1 MVRGLVA
8 NAHSRIFPR
17 IWHELSTYCP
27 ITSCVIVKGSVDFSY
42 SAKHLPPYLYEEGG
56 RTPMG
61 VDQIVER
68 LALEPGELIL
78 EVGLD
83 SDCDNEFRSAI
94 EKRTGTK
101 FIEDATT
108 EVVDAVLLWWRD
120 GDGDLVDDLM
130 DGLTYLT
137 ETGPIWLLTPKVNRD
152 GHVEPSDIQE
162 AAPIAGLAQT
172 VSFAIGNDWTATKL
186 VARKASRK

>member
-1 MVRGLVA
+1 MAKVRWTSPTRKIA
-8 NAHSRIFPR
+8 YDREN
-17 IWHELSTYCP
+17 EL
-27 ITSCVIVKGSVDFSY
+27 
-42 SAKHLPPYLYEEGG
+42 GG

-101 FIEDATT
+101 FIEGATT

-137 ETGPIWLLTPKVNRD
+137 ETSDQSSVGSSPRLFAASYDLLRLLVPRHPPFALNNFLTFFCFLKQRCSRSLCSSQD
-152 GHVEPSDIQE
+152 TGEPRN
-162 AAPIAGLAQT
+162 
-172 VSFAIGNDWTATKL
+172 VSRLTK
-186 VARKASRK
+186 

>member
-1 MVRGLVA
+1 
-8 NAHSRIFPR
+8 
-17 IWHELSTYCP
+17 
-27 ITSCVIVKGSVDFSY
+27 
-42 SAKHLPPYLYEEGG
+42 
-56 RTPMG
+56 MG

-120 GDGDLVDDLM
+120 GDGDLVDELM
-130 DGLTYLT
+130 DGLTYLS
-137 ETGPIWLLTPKVNRD
+137 ETGPIWVLTPKMGRT
-152 GHVEPSDIQE
+152 GHVEPSDIQD
-162 AAPIAGLAQT
+162 AAPIAGLSQT
-172 VSFAIGNDWTATKL
+172 STLAVANDWTATRL
-186 VARKASRK
+186 VARKAGKR

>member
-1 MVRGLVA
+1 MALSFHEFAANFPHIFHSIFMPLLRNWQRFGGL
-8 NAHSRIFPR
+8 
-17 IWHELSTYCP
+17 LLLT
-27 ITSCVIVKGSVDFSY
+27 K
-42 SAKHLPPYLYEEGG
+42 GG

-61 VDQIVER
+61 VDLIVER

-78 EVGLD
+78 EIGLD
-83 SDCDNEFRSAI
+83 YDCDNEFRSAI

-101 FIEDATT
+101 FIEDAAT

-130 DGLTYLT
+130 DGLTYLS

-162 AAPIAGLAQT
+162 AAPTAGLSQT
-172 VSFAIGNDWTATKL
+172 VSFSIGTDWTATKL

>member
-1 MVRGLVA
+1 
-8 NAHSRIFPR
+8 
-17 IWHELSTYCP
+17 
-27 ITSCVIVKGSVDFSY
+27 
-42 SAKHLPPYLYEEGG
+42 
-56 RTPMG
+56 MG

-137 ETGPIWLLTPKVNRD
+137 ETGPIWLLTPKVGRD
-152 GHVEPSDIQE
+152 GHVVTTDNPDDE
-162 AAPIAGLAQT
+162 PIAGLAQT
-172 VSFAIGNDWTATKL
+172 LSIAIGSDWTPTTL
-186 VARKASRK
+186 VARKPRRK

>member
-1 MVRGLVA
+1 MALSFHEFAANFPHIFHSIFMPLLRNWQRFGGLLL
-8 NAHSRIFPR
+8 
-17 IWHELSTYCP
+17 LS
-27 ITSCVIVKGSVDFSY
+27 K
-42 SAKHLPPYLYEEGG
+42 GG

-61 VDQIVER
+61 VDLIVER

-78 EVGLD
+78 EIGLD

-101 FIEDATT
+101 FIEDAAT

-130 DGLTYLT
+130 DGLTYLS

-162 AAPIAGLAQT
+162 AAPTAGLSQT
-172 VSFAIGNDWTATKL
+172 VSFSIGTDWTATKL

>member
-1 MVRGLVA
+1 
-8 NAHSRIFPR
+8 
-17 IWHELSTYCP
+17 
-27 ITSCVIVKGSVDFSY
+27 
-42 SAKHLPPYLYEEGG
+42 
-56 RTPMG
+56 MG

-83 SDCDNEFRSAI
+83 SDCDSEFRSAI

-186 VARKASRK
+186 VARKSSRK

>member
-1 MVRGLVA
+1 
-8 NAHSRIFPR
+8 
-17 IWHELSTYCP
+17 
-27 ITSCVIVKGSVDFSY
+27 
-42 SAKHLPPYLYEEGG
+42 
-56 RTPMG
+56 MG

-108 EVVDAVLLWWRD
+108 EVVDA
-120 GDGDLVDDLM
+120 
-130 DGLTYLT
+130 
-137 ETGPIWLLTPKVNRD
+137 
-152 GHVEPSDIQE
+152 E
-162 AAPIAGLAQT
+162 AVI
-172 VSFAIGNDWTATKL
+172 VSPL
-186 VARKASRK
+186 

>member
-1 MVRGLVA
+1 
-8 NAHSRIFPR
+8 
-17 IWHELSTYCP
+17 
-27 ITSCVIVKGSVDFSY
+27 
-42 SAKHLPPYLYEEGG
+42 
-56 RTPMG
+56 MG
-61 VDQIVER
+61 FAQ
-68 LALEPGELIL
+68 GELVL
-78 EVGLD
+78 EVGYD
-83 SDCDNEFRSAI
+83 TDCDDALRNEISATI
-94 EKRTGTK
+94 KTDFLEGS
-101 FIEDATT
+101 AT

>member
-1 MVRGLVA
+1 MNPLRNWQRFGGLLLL
-8 NAHSRIFPR
+8 
-17 IWHELSTYCP
+17 EL
-27 ITSCVIVKGSVDFSY
+27 
-42 SAKHLPPYLYEEGG
+42 GG

-83 SDCDNEFRSAI
+83 SDCDSEFRSAI

-101 FIEDATT
+101 FIEDAAT
-108 EVVDAVLLWWRD
+108 EVIDAVLLWWRD

-130 DGLTYLT
+130 DALTYLS
-137 ETGPIWLLTPKVNRD
+137 ETGPIWLLTPKVNRE

-162 AAPIAGLAQT
+162 AAPTAGLSQT
-172 VSFAIGNDWTATKL
+172 VSFSIGTDWTATKL

>member
-1 MVRGLVA
+1 
-8 NAHSRIFPR
+8 
-17 IWHELSTYCP
+17 
-27 ITSCVIVKGSVDFSY
+27 
-42 SAKHLPPYLYEEGG
+42 
-56 RTPMG
+56 MG

-108 EVVDAVLLWWRD
+108 EVV
-120 GDGDLVDDLM
+120 
-130 DGLTYLT
+130 
-137 ETGPIWLLTPKVNRD
+137 TPKVNRD